1 MTVNTKV
8 PAFRYVGPTSGLLP
22 ALQAASAI
30 VLTGR
35 LSPAQVAEHNAFIDA
50 MRDEDSFGHI
60 DEPSRFVGVTSGL
73 NPNTR
78 I

>member
-8 PAFRYVGPTSGLLP
+8 PAFRYVGPTAGLLP
-22 ALQAASAI
+22 ALQAARIAL
-30 VLTGR
+30 VGR

-50 MRDEDSFGHI
+50 MRDENTFGHL
-60 DEPSRFVGVTSGL
+60 DTPSRFVGVTSGL

>member
-1 MTVNTKV
+1 MPIATKV
-8 PAFRYVGPTSGLLP
+8 PAFRYVGPAAGLLP
-22 ALQAASAI
+22 ALQAARIAL
-30 VLTGR
+30 VGR

-50 MRDEDSFGHI
+50 MRDENAFGHI
-60 DEPSRFVGVTSGL
+60 DTPSRFVGVTSGL

>member
-22 ALQAASAI
+22 ALQAARIA
-30 VLTGR
+30 LAGR